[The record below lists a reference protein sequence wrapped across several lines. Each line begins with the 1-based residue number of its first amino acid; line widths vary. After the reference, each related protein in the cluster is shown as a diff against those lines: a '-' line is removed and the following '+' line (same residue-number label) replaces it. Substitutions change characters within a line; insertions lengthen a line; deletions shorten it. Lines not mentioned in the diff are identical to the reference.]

1 MKKNNI
7 HKQTAFYYYETEP
20 HSYIAHNSRIHIG
33 FNLIPI
39 FIGTMYLCGSNK
51 LLLLLAAGIFFLS
64 TCTLAQDSAR
74 INLNMSLGYYLKNNE
89 IQYLVVDTKTRIEG
103 KFQPVKN
110 VTVDLYL
117 VQDSGDIFINK
128 VVTDE
133 RGKAKSFLPV
143 LLKPA
148 WDASYIHSFKAV
160 AEAGKKFDE
169 ATADLTIARSRI
181 EIDTGSDEGSKNISA
196 TVSEF
201 KNGSWLPVKDV
212 DVKIGVTRLGGI
224 LAAGEEEFYTTDE
237 EGHVTAT
244 FNKNSLPGDDK
255 ENITLIAWVED
266 NDQFGNIKIEKIV
279 PWGIAHKADNT
290 FFNQRTLW
298 STRNYAPT
306 WLLFIAFSIIIGVW
320 GTLFYLILQI
330 FRIRKLGT
338 GEVQAE

>member
-1 MKKNNI
+1 MKKN
-7 HKQTAFYYYETEP
+7 K
-20 HSYIAHNSRIHIG
+20 
-33 FNLIPI
+33 I
-39 FIGTMYLCGSNK
+39 F
-51 LLLLLAAGIFFLS
+51 LLAAVIFYGT
-64 TCTLAQDSAR
+64 TCAFSQDSAR
-74 INLNMSLGYYLKNNE
+74 INLNMNLGYYLENNE
-89 IQYLVVDTKTRIEG
+89 LQYLIVNTKTKIDG

-110 VTVDLYL
+110 VTVNLFL
-117 VQDSGDIFINK
+117 GQDSADIFINK
-128 VVTDE
+128 VITDE
-133 RGKAKSFLPV
+133 KGKVKSFLPV
-143 LLKPA
+143 SLKPA
-148 WDASYIHSFKAV
+148 WDASYTHTFKAV
-160 AEAGKKFDE
+160 AAAGKKFDE
-169 ATADLTIARSRI
+169 ATADISITRSKI
-181 EIDTGSDEGSKNISA
+181 EIDTSSDEDAKNIMA

-201 KNGSWLPVKDV
+201 KDGSWLPAKDV
-212 DVKIGVTRLGGI
+212 DVKIGIARLGGI

-237 EGHVTAT
+237 AGQVTAT
-244 FNKNSLPGDDK
+244 FNKDSLPGDDK
-255 ENITLIAWVED
+255 GNINLIAWVED